1 MNSGKIILF
10 DGVCN
15 LCNSS
20 VQKIIEKDEKNL
32 FRFASLQSE
41 FGQEFLRKNNLSE
54 KEFDSMILIDGDK
67 FYTKSD
73 AALRIGKELKGIYK
87 LSGILFFLPKFIR
100 NMGYDLIAKNRYKW
114 FGKQENCWLP
124 TPELKEKF
132 LSYFLFLL

>member
-73 AALRIGKELKGIYK
+73 AALRIGKELKGVYQ

-100 NMGYDLIAKNRYKW
+100 NMGYDFIAKNRYKW

-132 LSYFLFLL
+132 LL